1 MNIPKD
7 QSVGDVVA
15 INPRISRETKYHFDQ
30 TKTTY
35 VVQDREQ
42 EKTLPKNFEERS
54 SWLGHP
60 CALKVAPGLLSSWR
74 FESATAREC

>member
-1 MNIPKD
+1 MNHEHPKD
-7 QSVGDVVA
+7 QLVGDVA
-15 INPRISRETKYHFDQ
+15 INPRISRDNKYHFDQ

-35 VVQDREQ
+35 VVQ
-42 EKTLPKNFEERS
+42 EKTLPKKFEERS
-54 SWLGHP
+54 SLLGHP

>member
-7 QSVGDVVA
+7 QLVGDVVA
-15 INPRISRETKYHFDQ
+15 INPRISSDNKYHFDQ

-42 EKTLPKNFEERS
+42 EKTLQ
-54 SWLGHP
+54 
-60 CALKVAPGLLSSWR
+60 V
-74 FESATAREC
+74 

>member
-7 QSVGDVVA
+7 QLVGDVVA
-15 INPRISRETKYHFDQ
+15 INPRISRDNKYHFDQ

-42 EKTLPKNFEERS
+42 EKTMPKKF
-54 SWLGHP
+54 
-60 CALKVAPGLLSSWR
+60 
-74 FESATAREC
+74 